1 MNKLLNFINE
11 CRKRGFDDYQI
22 KQALTNKG
30 WPESIVDDAFRILH
44 QKSKNKNENKDKY
57 KNKLT
62 VYLDSDVLKN
72 LEKRAK
78 KNMLNLHEQIEDILR
93 RSVLSYKKGYP
104 QAIKVDDKF
113 IEIFSR
119 ERRGRKRGK

>member
-1 MNKLLNFINE
+1 MNKLLNFIQE

-30 WPESIVDDAFRILH
+30 WPENIVDDAFRLLH
-44 QKSKNKNENKDKY
+44 EKSKNKKEDKY
-57 KNKLT
+57 KNKVT
-62 VYLDSDVLKN
+62 IYLDSDVLKS
-72 LEKRAK
+72 LERRAK

-93 RSVLSYKKGYP
+93 RSVLSAKLGYP

-119 ERRGRKRGK
+119 ERRGRKRKK